1 MFRFSLPFSLAL
13 ASSLLLPFGASAVP
27 INAADG
33 VADSVPT
40 AASGARRPGL
50 IPKPAADESGTQAS
64 SNGRGR
70 PVPGKSTVQSMDNMA
85 EITPSQQMRP

>member
-1 MFRFSLPFSLAL
+1 MFRFSLPFAL

-50 IPKPAADESGTQAS
+50 IPKPAADAADTQAS

-70 PVPGKSTVQSMDNMA
+70 PVPGKSTIQTMDSMA
-85 EITPSQQMRP
+85 EITPSQVRP

>member
-1 MFRFSLPFSLAL
+1 MFRFSLSFSLAL

-33 VADSVPT
+33 VADSVPS

-50 IPKPAADESGTQAS
+50 IPKPAADASDAQAS
-64 SNGRGR
+64 GNGRGR
-70 PVPGKSTVQSMDNMA
+70 PVPGKSTIQTMDSMA
-85 EITPSQQMRP
+85 EITPSQVRP